1 MDLKFNNFGVIITC
15 SKNDY
20 IFAKGCCASVRHFMG
35 DVPIC
40 LLVDGVDCSEIAKVY
55 NAQILTRADIQNP
68 TLKEMSFGWGLTKMN
83 AFWYSPFEH
92 FMLLDADTAIW
103 GDMLAGIDFDKYDVI
118 IDAPKVPYTDEAIQ
132 SYFFDIPRLQQLY
145 PDFKHKGLPYVCTG
159 IIYAKKNALDMEQ
172 YINFLNM
179 KEARKEIFKFGE
191 QGYLNFTIFYAKQ
204 QGKIRVEN
212 RDIQYIVGD
221 YPTDHMISRFKM
233 VNDKPVVDDGG
244 VIIHWAGASKPVIS
258 NPSGYYTAPMTFF
271 RKKFLS
277 DSQLNPSL
285 IENKLKKEDALWRR
299 KNPIQ
304 GSFWYIIKRLRHKLG
319 I

>member
-1 MDLKFNNFGVIITC
+1 MELKSSKFGVIITC

-55 NAQILTRADIQNP
+55 NAQILTRADIQDP

-83 AFWYSPFEH
+83 AFWYSPFEQ

-103 GDMLAGIDFDKYDVI
+103 GDMLANIDFDNYDVI
-118 IDAPKVPYTDEAIQ
+118 IDTPKVSYTDEAIKT
-132 SYFFDIPRLQQLY
+132 YFFDTEKLKQLY
-145 PDFKHKGLPYVCTG
+145 PDFKSGDLPYVCTG
-159 IIYAKKNALDMEQ
+159 IIYAKKNSLDMGQ
-172 YINFLNM
+172 YIDFLNM
-179 KEARKEIFKFGE
+179 KEKRGEVFKFGE

-221 YPTDHMISRFKM
+221 YPKDHMQSRFAM
-233 VNDKPVVDDGG
+233 RNGEPAVDKGG

-277 DSQLNPSL
+277 DSNLNQSSIDNQLN
-285 IENKLKKEDALWRR
+285 KEDKQWRR
-299 KNPIQ
+299 KNPLQ